1 MAGGGGGDGPAAA
14 ATMGASPPSPP
25 LVTTMAA
32 TAVVPSGA
40 MTGSTATTAAAAT
53 ATAGEETLSVAADAG
68 PEPSSGATYPP
79 GAEPTSARVEMWRLV
94 ATVGRV
100 VGLAKTAAAVLL
112 ARNLRTVRAGKSP
125 RRARVRAAAQL
136 VGLLGAALGALLLL
150 LYLTG
155 VSRRGG
161 RGVPGIL
168 GAGTERGGTLATGGL
183 WDSTP
188 RQPPALTVV
197 AIVQRPYAGSL
208 ERLVRS
214 LSAAEYGGDVV
225 DLALWMD
232 SRGGPAE
239 GSAELADAAMA
250 AAAKWPHGVAVVRHS
265 TSASGPYDTH
275 LQAVPGTDGVPFRG
289 QVLYVDDSTEV
300 APTYYTWLRDARRA
314 YGDRPDV
321 AGYSLESARVV
332 RRTASSNWEPLP
344 AEEMGSSSF
353 LYQALPGVGAFSPQ
367 DSKDVSVWST
377 FGVWLTARASSWYR
391 FPTVPPHL
399 VQPASPFQGSNGT
412 RAHWSAWFSVFVRD
426 YNLYVVY
433 PPASLEGVH
442 AVGHR
447 ADSRRSSMLVASGA
461 SAGAPMTKA
470 LHTAALGSMSLPATP
485 LRWTVHGNLAN
496 GFDGGGGVVDGS
508 PLLSLAK
515 VDEMVA
521 TAKTAGGVL
530 SMTVVNEVFLETAHS
545 WLCNVDGGGFRPTNV
560 VWATTD
566 KVSRDALSR
575 VVDTSTVYLDEMR
588 GGKSTGHDFGNPGYW
603 RLMLERTAL
612 LSALIHRGVRV
623 FAFETDQVW
632 LEDPT
637 PYIASRLAEGAD
649 MVGTINTRDEIS
661 GNFFYLRPTL
671 QTRRL
676 FDEIVRK
683 FVDAYVGARLNKKS
697 ATSWTYIENDQSI
710 LTKLVLRNQ
719 TFQTAYPTRFETLD
733 QERFVDGRWYV
744 PEEGFYTS
752 PAARQPVVINNN
764 FIIGVE
770 KKTLRAKQWGHW
782 FLRDDGTC
790 DNAVV
795 AKAVRPKAAAAGA
808 VARDEARAAGT
819 TTR

>member
-1 MAGGGGGDGPAAA
+1 MAGGGGGDGAAAA
-14 ATMGASPPSPP
+14 ATMGAPPASGP
-25 LVTTMAA
+25 LV
-32 TAVVPSGA
+32 S
-40 MTGSTATTAAAAT
+40 TTAAAAVMPSGAAT
-53 ATAGEETLSVAADAG
+53 ASTAAVAPAVAAAGEEALSVAVDAG
-68 PEPSSGATYPP
+68 ADSACGATYPP
-79 GAEPTSARVEMWRLV
+79 GAEPPSARVEVRRLV
-94 ATVGRV
+94 AMVGRV
-100 VGLAKTAAAVLL
+100 AGLAKAATAVLL
-112 ARNLRTVRAGKSP
+112 ARNLRTVRAAKSP
-125 RRARVRAAAQL
+125 RRARVRAAAL
-136 VGLLGAALGALLLL
+136 LLGLLGAALGALLLL
-150 LYLTG
+150 LYLAG

-161 RGVPGIL
+161 RGVPEVLEGE
-168 GAGTERGGTLATGGL
+168 TERGGAIATGGL
-183 WDSTP
+183 WDNAP
-188 RQPPALTVV
+188 RQPPALSVV
-197 AIVQRPYAGSL
+197 AIVQRPHVGSL

-214 LSAAEYGGDVV
+214 LSAAEYDGDVI

-232 SRGGPAE
+232 TRGGPAE
-239 GSAELADAAMA
+239 GAAELVAAAVA
-250 AAAKWPHGVAVVRHS
+250 AAAKWPHGVAAVRHS
-265 TSASGPYDTH
+265 TTAAGPYGTH
-275 LQAVPGTDGVPFRG
+275 LQAVPRTDGVPFRG
-289 QVLYVDDSTEV
+289 QVLYVDDTTEV
-300 APTYYTWLRDARRA
+300 APTYYAWLRDARRA

-321 AGYSLESARVV
+321 AGYSLESALVI
-332 RRTASSNWEPLP
+332 RRAASSSWEPLP
-344 AEEMGSSSF
+344 VKEMGSGSF
-353 LYQALPGVGAFSPQ
+353 MYQALPGVGAFSPQ
-367 DSKDVSVWST
+367 DSQDVSVWST
-377 FGVWLTARASSWYR
+377 FAVWLTARASNWFR

-399 VQPASPFQGSNGT
+399 VQPTSPFQGSNAT
-412 RAHWSAWFSVFVRD
+412 RAHWSAWFSAFVRD

-433 PPASLEGVH
+433 PPASLEGVL

-447 ADSRRSSMLVASGA
+447 VDSRRFSMLIASGA
-461 SAGAPMTKA
+461 TAGAPATKA
-470 LHTAALGSMSLPATP
+470 LHSAALGSVSVPATP
-485 LRWTVHGNLAN
+485 LRWTVHGHLAS
-496 GFDGGGGVVDGS
+496 GLDGGGGVVDGS
-508 PLLSLAK
+508 SLLSLAK

-521 TAKTAGGVL
+521 TARAAGGVL
-530 SMTVVNEVFLETAHS
+530 SMTVVNEVFLETAQS

-566 KVSRDALSR
+566 KASRDALSR
-575 VVDTSTVYLDEMR
+575 VVGTNTVYLDEMR

-612 LSALIHRGVRV
+612 LSALVHRGVRV

-676 FDEIVRK
+676 FDEIVRR
-683 FVDAYVGARLNKKS
+683 FVDAYVSARLNKKS

-719 TFQTAYPTRFETLD
+719 TFQSAYPMRFETLD

-744 PEEGFYTS
+744 PEEAFYTS

-795 AKAVRPKAAAAGA
+795 AKAVRPKAAAAEA

>member
-1 MAGGGGGDGPAAA
+1 MAAGGGDESVAA
-14 ATMGASPPSPP
+14 ATMGPFPPSPP
-25 LVTTMAA
+25 LATTTTA

-40 MTGSTATTAAAAT
+40 SGASGASTATASAT
-53 ATAGEETLSVAADAG
+53 GEETLSMTPDSGADPA
-68 PEPSSGATYPP
+68 SGATYPP
-79 GAEPTSARVEMWRLV
+79 GAEPPSVRAEVRRLV

-100 VGLAKTAAAVLL
+100 AGLAKTAVVVLL
-112 ARNLRTVRAGKSP
+112 ARNFRTVRAGKSP

-136 VGLLGAALGALLLL
+136 VGLLGAALGVLLLL
-150 LYLTG
+150 MYLMG
-155 VSRRGG
+155 GLSRRGG
-161 RGVPGIL
+161 RGVPGAL
-168 GAGTERGGTLATGGL
+168 SGVTERGGAPATGGL
-183 WDSTP
+183 WDIAT
-188 RQPPALTVV
+188 RHPPALTVV
-197 AIVQRPYAGSL
+197 AIVQRPDAGSL

-214 LSAAEYGGDVV
+214 LAAAEYDGDAI

-232 SRGGPAE
+232 VRASPAE
-239 GSAELADAAMA
+239 GAAELVAAAVA
-250 AAAKWPHGVAVVRHS
+250 AAAAWPHGVAAVRHS
-265 TSASGPYDTH
+265 TSSAGPYDTH
-275 LQAVPGTDGVPFRG
+275 LHAVPGTDGVAFRG
-289 QVLYVDDSTEV
+289 QVLYVDDTTEV

-314 YGDRPDV
+314 YGDRSDV
-321 AGYSLESARVV
+321 AGYSLESARVI
-332 RRTASSNWEPLP
+332 RRARSSSWEPLP
-344 AEEMGSSSF
+344 AEEQGSDSF

-367 DSKDVSVWST
+367 DSQDMSVWST
-377 FGVWLTARASSWYR
+377 FTVWLTARANGWYG
-391 FPTVPPHL
+391 FPAVPPHL
-399 VQPASPFQGSNGT
+399 TQPASPFQGSNGT

-433 PPASLEGVH
+433 PPASLEGVL

-447 ADSRRSSMLVASGA
+447 ADSRRSSMLIASGA
-461 SAGAPMTKA
+461 TTGAAQTKA
-470 LHTAALGSMSLPATP
+470 LHSAALGPVSIPEAP
-485 LRWTVHGNLAN
+485 LRWTVHGHRAN
-496 GFDGGGGVVDGS
+496 GLDGSGVIVDGS

-521 TAKTAGGVL
+521 TARAAGGVL

-575 VVDTSTVYLDEMR
+575 IVDTSTVFLDEMQ

-612 LSALIHRGVRV
+612 LSALVHRGVRV

-637 PYIASRLAEGAD
+637 PYIASRLVEGAD
-649 MVGTINTRDEIS
+649 IVGTINTRDEIS

-683 FVDAYVGARLNKKS
+683 FVSAFVDARLNKKS

-795 AKAVRPKAAAAGA
+795 AKAIRPKAAAAEA
-808 VARDEARAAGT
+808 VARDEARAART

>member
-1 MAGGGGGDGPAAA
+1 MAASGAADGPATMAA
-14 ATMGASPPSPP
+14 SSPSPP
-25 LVTTMAA
+25 VVTTTAA
-32 TAVVPSGA
+32 TALMASVGA
-40 MTGSTATTAAAAT
+40 TASAPAAT
-53 ATAGEETLSVAADAG
+53 GAREEPLSVATADAG
-68 PEPSSGATYPP
+68 ADPASGATCPP
-79 GAEPTSARVEMWRLV
+79 CAAEPPSARADVLRLV
-94 ATVGRV
+94 ATAGRV
-100 VGLAKTAAAVLL
+100 AGLAKTAAAVQL
-112 ARNLRTVRAGKSP
+112 ARNLRTVRTGKSP
-125 RRARVRAAAQL
+125 RRARVRAAAHL

-150 LYLTG
+150 LYLAG
-155 VSRRGG
+155 VSHRGG
-161 RGVPGIL
+161 RGVPGVL
-168 GAGTERGGTLATGGL
+168 GGVTERGRAAIAAGGL
-183 WDSTP
+183 WDSTS

-197 AIVQRPYAGSL
+197 AIVQRSDSASL
-208 ERLVRS
+208 ERLLQS
-214 LSAAEYGGDVV
+214 LAAAEYGGDVI

-232 SRGGPAE
+232 TRGAPA
-239 GSAELADAAMA
+239 GGAAGLVA
-250 AAAKWPHGVAVVRHS
+250 AAAAAVAKWPHGAAAVRHS
-265 TSASGPYDTH
+265 TTAVGPYDTH
-275 LQAVPGTDGVPFRG
+275 LQAVPGTDGVSSRG

-300 APTYYTWLRDARRA
+300 APTYYTWLRDARRT
-314 YGDRPDV
+314 YGERPDV
-321 AGYSLESARVV
+321 AGFSLESARVI
-332 RRTASSNWEPLP
+332 RRAASSGWEALP
-344 AEEMGSSSF
+344 AEELGSGSF
-353 LYQALPGVGAFSPQ
+353 LYQALPGVGSFSPQ
-367 DSKDVSVWST
+367 DSRDVSVWST
-377 FGVWLTARASSWYR
+377 FAVWLIARANSWYS

-399 VQPASPFQGSNGT
+399 AQPASPFQGTNGT

-433 PPASLEGVH
+433 PPASLEGVL

-447 ADSRRSSMLVASGA
+447 ADARRSSVLIASGA
-461 SAGAPMTKA
+461 TAGAPRTKT
-470 LHTAALGSMSLPATP
+470 LHSAALGPVSVPAVP
-485 LRWTVHGNLAN
+485 QRWTVHGHLAD
-496 GFDGGGGVVDGS
+496 GLDGGGGVVDGS

-521 TAKTAGGVL
+521 TARAAGGVL

-566 KVSRDALSR
+566 MVSRDALSR
-575 VVDTSTVYLDEMR
+575 VADTSTVYLDEMQ

-612 LSALIHRGVRV
+612 LSALLHRGVRV

-671 QTRRL
+671 PTRRL
-676 FDEIVRK
+676 FDEIVRR
-683 FVDAYVGARLNKKS
+683 FVDAYVGAQLNKKS

-719 TFQTAYPTRFETLD
+719 TFQTAYPLRFETLD

-770 KKTLRAKQWGHW
+770 KKALRAKQWGHW

-790 DNAVV
+790 DDAVV
-795 AKAVRPKAAAAGA
+795 AKAVRPKAAAAEA
-808 VARDEARAAGT
+808 VARDEARAAGST
-819 TTR
+819 SR